1 MSILL
6 VKREVSGVCSSRQM
20 VCVNIQLIAVSF
32 TDKLLDNFVHFI
44 QASPQFY
51 ITEFNTHEYFL
62 IQIKLTILIFPS
74 LYGLRNQT

>member
-32 TDKLLDNFVHFI
+32 TDKLLEVNFVHFI

-51 ITEFNTHEYFL
+51 ITEFKLNFL
-62 IQIKLTILIFPS
+62 ILPYS
-74 LYGLRNQT
+74 D